1 MRAVMPPIIRK
12 QSVKILKRS
21 RRGGRYACSPKSK
34 DDQTAMI
41 EALLK
46 SIDGRLQSMDAR
58 LHSMDARLHS
68 MDARLQNIEVRMQN
82 VENRLDRVEHRLDRV
97 ESRLDKV
104 EIRLD
109 KLSDD
114 VSELQTTVKHM
125 PTRKGIGA
133 IALGMTAALGA
144 LITWL
149 ASGGALVLSRV
160 FAT

>member
-41 EALLK
+41 EAILK
-46 SIDGRLQSMDAR
+46 SIDSRLQ
-58 LHSMDARLHS
+58 S
-68 MDARLQNIEVRMQN
+68 MDARLQNIEVRMHS
-82 VENRLDRVEHRLDRV
+82 VENRLDRV

-109 KLSDD
+109 KVGEDLSD
-114 VSELQTTVKHM
+114 LKTTVKHM
-125 PTRKGIGA
+125 PTWKGIGA
-133 IALGMTAALGA
+133 IAVGMTAALGA

>member
-41 EALLK
+41 EAILK
-46 SIDGRLQSMDAR
+46 SIDSRLQ
-58 LHSMDARLHS
+58 SMDARLHS
-68 MDARLQNIEVRMQN
+68 MDARLQNIEVRMHS
-82 VENRLDRVEHRLDRV
+82 VENRLDRV

-109 KLSDD
+109 KVGEDLSD
-114 VSELQTTVKHM
+114 LKTTVKHM
-125 PTRKGIGA
+125 PTWKGIGA
-133 IALGMTAALGA
+133 IAVGMTAALGA

-149 ASGGALVLSRV
+149 ANGGALVLSRV